1 MFLKAG
7 YIGLLKL
14 IKAVLSLGLLFLSI
28 HFFGLT
34 RERDILVLVLS
45 FTGMLSQVFFGPII
59 EIFRVKFITQS
70 ANIGEVKALEEV
82 SSLNTLVFLFSSI
95 VVFFLLTNSSFSFH
109 LISPGVNQIDDIF
122 FVLLI
127 FASFSIITNQFI
139 NQLQALLNVYN
150 EFLIPEILL
159 IIGVLINIL
168 FVVFFQKQ
176 IGILSLIIGQFVTQI
191 LSVFIF
197 YMKAK
202 KIIPSFKLFSKKLKD
217 GLVYWKFAAPFWI
230 TFSIGQLVSYSEKAI
245 CSFSSEGYVS
255 MFDYCRK
262 IIEMPMALILGI
274 VSSYLSVKIASL
286 LSEKKYFEGGVLMVK
301 SIRGMFLIVFPILLL
316 LICNGNEIFQILFN
330 TKMSFALK
338 YDFKINLALL
348 SIMIFTIIVTS
359 LVNIVLIAQEKVFL
373 TITLNA
379 ISLGL
384 NVALNIVVFSFFK
397 DKLYLLTFNAML
409 CSLLLAVTQIRFIV
423 KEIYIIKDFIK
434 ILILF
439 MFMLFVC
446 FLVFYFKP
454 ILFIQVDFL
463 HPVFNFGILFLQELL
478 MSLLFIGLYLFVTKS
493 DEYIFL
499 LDYLK
504 KKKS

>member
-70 ANIGEVKALEEV
+70 ANIGEAKALEEV
-82 SSLNTLVFLFSSI
+82 GALNTIILFFSTII
-95 VVFFLLTNSSFSFH
+95 VLFLLTNSNLSFY
-109 LISPGVNQIDDIF
+109 LISPGVNQVDNIF
-122 FVLLI
+122 FILLV
-127 FASFSIITNQFI
+127 FASISIITNQFI

-159 IIGVLINIL
+159 ILGVVINIF
-168 FVVFFQKQ
+168 FVVIFQKQ
-176 IGILSLIIGQFVTQI
+176 IGILSLIIGQFVTQV
-191 LSVFIF
+191 LTVLVFYF
-197 YMKAK
+197 KAK
-202 KIIPSFKLFSKKLKD
+202 KLIPSFKLFSTKIKD

-230 TFSIGQLVSYSEKAI
+230 TFCLGQLVSYSEKAI
-245 CSFSSEGYVS
+245 CSFSTEGYVS

-274 VSSYLSVKIASL
+274 VSSYLAVKIASL
-286 LSEKKYFEGGVLMVK
+286 LSEKKYLEGGVLMIK

-316 LICNGNEIFQILFN
+316 LICNGSELFVILFSN
-330 TKMSFALK
+330 KMSFTLNN
-338 YDFKINLALL
+338 DFKINLALL
-348 SIMIFTIIVTS
+348 STMIFTIIVTS

-384 NVALNIVVFSFFK
+384 NVLLNLIVFSFFK

-423 KEIYIIKDFIK
+423 KQIYLTKEFVK

-439 MFMLFVC
+439 LLMLLTC
-446 FLVFYFKP
+446 FIVYYLKSVVFIISDFSYP
-454 ILFIQVDFL
+454 II
-463 HPVFNFGILFLQELL
+463 NFAILYIQELL
-478 MSLLFIGLYLFVTKS
+478 LSICVLIFYLVVSKS
-493 DEYIFL
+493 SEYTVVVEFF
-499 LDYLK
+499 K